1 MKDETDRA
9 NNLLSNIE
17 TKDAALKAQKEKE
30 IKEAKRRAAE
40 HEVAR
45 QAHCQQV
52 RAVAS
57 RPRPPPPPHTTHHGG
72 VCVGEAVGALLS
84 EENGAAERADPTVA
98 RGDG

>member
-57 RPRPPPPPHTTHHGG
+57 LP
-72 VCVGEAVGALLS
+72 
-84 EENGAAERADPTVA
+84 
-98 RGDG
+98 